1 VELAPLVGC
10 PLEVASE
17 RRLEALVLVGDDQL
31 DALEPPP
38 LQRAEQLLVGGPKL
52 SVSETSTPRISLNP
66 SSLSAETTRTPW
78 LTTRCPTLTFS

>member
-1 VELAPLVGC
+1 MDLAPLVAR

-52 SVSETSTPRISLNP
+52 SVSATSTPRISLNP
-66 SSLSAETTRTPW
+66 SSLTAETARTP
-78 LTTRCPTLTFS
+78 